1 MPSPTPLPPS
11 PVKKQPGN
19 ETFRSGGSGGD
30 VVVAARFVLNA
41 AASVCEGGAL
51 SMVLVGSNRAEGC
64 VGIDVEL
71 PFTARLPAKRRWG
84 ARTHG
89 VIDQLF
95 QVGAWGKGDGG

>member
-1 MPSPTPLPPS
+1 MPLPTPLPCQ
-11 PVKKQPGN
+11 KQPGN
-19 ETFRSGGSGGD
+19 ETFRGGGSGGD

-51 SMVLVGSNRAEGC
+51 SMVLVGLNRAKGR
-64 VGIDVEL
+64 VAIDVEL

-89 VIDQLF
+89 VIDQII
-95 QVGAWGKGDGG
+95 QVGARGKGDGG